1 LECNVSKGVLYVVAT
16 PIGNLDDL
24 SRRAVKVLS
33 TVDLIAAEDTRH
45 TRSLLRHYGIG
56 TPMMA
61 FHEHNEREA
70 MERLL
75 LHLAQ
80 GEQVALVSDA
90 GTPLISDPGFPL
102 VREARQRGIEVMAVP
117 GPSAAIAALSV
128 AGLPTDRFLFA
139 GFPPR
144 QGAQRRHWLEALL
157 KQTATLLFYESSHRI
172 KASLADMAAVFG
184 SERQAVIARELTK
197 LHETVLSGSLSSLIE
212 QVEADANQRKGE
224 FVLLLAGAEPVD
236 VMDSGADAERIL
248 RVLAGELPLKQAAAL
263 TATITGLKKNALYQQ
278 ALAWKTDS

>member
-1 LECNVSKGVLYVVAT
+1 MECNVSKGVLYVVAT

-45 TRSLLRHYGIG
+45 TRPLLRHYGIA

-75 LHLAQ
+75 QRLAQ

-102 VREARQRGIEVMAVP
+102 VREARQRGIEVVAVP

-157 KQTATLLFYESSHRI
+157 KETATLVFYESSHRI

-224 FVLLLAGAEPVD
+224 FVLLLAGAEPVN
-236 VMDSGADAERIL
+236 VTDSGADAERIL
-248 RVLAGELPLKQAAAL
+248 RVLVGELPLKQAAAL
-263 TATITGLKKNALYQQ
+263 TAKITGLKKNALYQQ